1 MSDWQK
7 VRFQFTDA
15 SGEEVSAVMWTL
27 PEYPTAVYLNA
38 DHNDIGFCIN
48 WPYNDG
54 RIKVTPIR
62 ELPTGLGAVVKVVK
76 PQFNKGRDLY
86 IHTGNGWW
94 CNNEGNDISA
104 HSDHSGFDE
113 LEWPYEVLS
122 EGVEL

>member
-7 VRFQFTDA
+7 VRIQFTDA
-15 SGEEVSAVMWTL
+15 SGEEVSVVMWAPPEFRYAAYQSDNQDDVGLTL
-27 PEYPTAVYLNA
+27 IWGEDSGVKMDA
-38 DHNDIGFCIN
+38 
-48 WPYNDG
+48 
-54 RIKVTPIR
+54 IR

-113 LEWPYEVLS
+113 LEWPYEILS
-122 EGVEL
+122 EGIEL